1 MANIAIKKILFFE
14 KIYNSKKST
23 KNCLAMALRYYL
35 GYVVSRQKDFL
46 HKANFVLTSQSFSS
60 DINTVFMQAHIA
72 SELGNLDMVEDL
84 TDKLKPY
91 RNAMRSGDSAMFAR
105 YIYFNCIVAIGK
117 EKERAANKHYR
128 ALEAYC
134 SEHRPACGPVLLA
147 AANYHF
153 KEYGD
158 ALDYLH
164 RAYKNGDRSPFFYA
178 CLGLCLE
185 KTVPKSSRAEL
196 LLPFIRWGITSG
208 YHLNAIVDRNKQHS
222 EDILRRNPVDAENL
236 YRVHPMDWILHIVC
250 TRRMINNDLSESAF
264 YFYKDAETRQL
275 HFPQLYDF
283 LLRAAYK
290 NGIEDISRY
299 SLAQYLK
306 MGEGFAGNYSEIPA
320 EILPFAYHLLL
331 KASKDGQNEESL
343 ARSKPDMLRFASYA
357 LENRLYGRYYYSL
370 YRYLLELHISGDKIL
385 GKAVESA
392 EDIIKN
398 LMFTYEISFDNINIK
413 KVLIQEEHRRSEALR
428 DVRGNKLRA
437 NLCEGNFKIT
447 CFDETMRNII
457 ECRPK
462 IQKLVENVDIRLLE
476 YFFSKGQAD
485 TEIIVALASHY
496 MNTAYSEMSQNAV
509 SVYEKTASSDHI
521 AVSFKMQVRVA
532 LGNYYGA
539 HKAFDRAMEYYKD
552 IDESKI
558 DPKYLEQILYTYI
571 QTGEIDRA
579 AHLIAHRGEHIL
591 DKNLFHAIKRI
602 SIGHKETKWAKSLAW
617 LGYEQLTRGWYDKG
631 LLDMVLEHHTAGL
644 NDWTALA
651 KSLSAIGV
659 VEVALYTKIL
669 TRSIEIC
676 NPGKDIQVIFVKM
689 EEAEPGADILTD
701 FALYL
706 TYEIIING
714 LVPEYG
720 SIYAMERMFSKY
732 RDNFIAY
739 GLAHVYIQN
748 SIATAKSGE
757 ILRLAVDAAMK
768 DNILWPIF
776 KDIKDKQ
783 LILPYIEENAP
794 FSYRARNV
802 SEGIVLSFH
811 YRVDNLGEFVSVPM
825 KYLRFGL
832 YICHVPHFY
841 GEELEYYFQE
851 AIETGSVTT
860 TPAKIF
866 NNRPHILENTDDL
879 YYIINSALIY
889 EQMFKYD
896 NVEEIVTGRLAE
908 KPSARA
914 KIM

>member
-14 KIYNSKKST
+14 KIYNNKKST
-23 KNCLAMALRYYL
+23 KNSLAMALRYYL

-46 HKANFVLTSQSFSS
+46 HKANFVLTSQSLSS

-91 RNAMRSGDSAMFAR
+91 RNAMRSGDPAMFAK

-117 EKERAANKHYR
+117 ERERAANKHYR

-134 SEHRPACGPVLLA
+134 SEHRPDCGPILLA
-147 AANYHF
+147 AANCHF

-164 RAYKNGDRSPFFYA
+164 NAYKNGDRSPFFYA

-185 KTVPKSSRAEL
+185 KTAPKSSRAEL

-208 YHLNAIVDRNKQHS
+208 YHLNAIVDRNRQHA
-222 EDILRRNPVDAENL
+222 EDILRRNPADAENL

-250 TRRMINNDLSESAF
+250 TRRMINNDLSEQAF

-306 MGEGFAGNYSEIPA
+306 LGEGFAGNYSEIPS
-320 EILPFAYHLLL
+320 ETLPFAYHLLL
-331 KASKDGQNEESL
+331 KASKNDHKEESL
-343 ARSKPDMLRFASYA
+343 VRSKPDMLRFASYA

-370 YRYLLELHISGDKIL
+370 YRYLLELHIAGEKIL
-385 GKAVESA
+385 SKTVNSA

-398 LMFTYEISFDNINIK
+398 LMFTYEISFDNANIK
-413 KVLIQEEHRRSEALR
+413 KVLIQEEHRHGESLR

-462 IQKLVENVDIRLLE
+462 IQKLVENVDIKLLE
-476 YFFSKGQAD
+476 YFFSKGQED
-485 TEIIVALASHY
+485 TEIIVSLASHY
-496 MNTAYSEMSQNAV
+496 INGTPSEISQTAV
-509 SVYEKTASSDHI
+509 SVYEKITSSQHI
-521 AVSFKMQVRVA
+521 AASFKMQVRVA
-532 LGNYYGA
+532 LGNYYSSR
-539 HKAFDRAMEYYKD
+539 KEFEKSLECYKD
-552 IDESKI
+552 IDESKV

-571 QTGEIDRA
+571 QTGETERA
-579 AHLIAHRGEHIL
+579 AHLIAYRGEYIL

-602 SIGHKETKWAKSLAW
+602 SIGHKDTRWAKSLVW
-617 LGYEQLTRGWYDKG
+617 LGYEQLMRGWYDKS
-631 LLDMVLEHHTAGL
+631 LLDMVLEHHTACL
-644 NDWTALA
+644 DDWVALS
-651 KSLSAIGV
+651 KSLSAIGIA
-659 VEVALYTKIL
+659 EGLLYTKIL
-669 TRSIEIC
+669 KLSIEIC
-676 NPGKDIQVIFVKM
+676 NPGKDIQVIFAKT
-689 EEAEPGADILTD
+689 EEATPDADILTD

-706 TYEIIING
+706 TYEIIINS

-720 SIYAMERMFSKY
+720 AIYAMERIFVKHK
-732 RDNFIAY
+732 DDFIAY
-739 GLAHVYIQN
+739 GLAHVYLQN

-757 ILRLAVDAAMK
+757 ILRFALDAAMN

-794 FSYRARNV
+794 FIYRARNI
-802 SEGIVLSFH
+802 SSGITVSFH
-811 YRVDNLGEFVSVPM
+811 YKVDSIGSFISVPM
-825 KYLRFGL
+825 RYLRFGL

-860 TPAKIF
+860 TPSKIL
-866 NNRPHILENTDDL
+866 NNRPHILENVDDL

-896 NVEEIVTGRLAE
+896 NVEEIVTGKLAE

-914 KIM
+914 KII